1 MRSLFTIFLISL
13 ALTLSCGSSDTTGP
27 EDPDTTPPDTTQPDT
42 TQHDTTHYPAPDKLC
57 AITFDDG
64 PDTNLTNQVLDK
76 LEYYQIVATFF
87 VVGQRINGATQPVLE
102 RQVSLGCEIGNHSYG
117 YESMTS
123 MDSAQIVESIHK
135 TDSLVEEYAGVTPHF
150 FRPPNLAVNSTM
162 YEAIDLPFASGAV
175 IAYDWQGGSG
185 DTPEKVASSV
195 INGVVDGAIILL
207 HDVQPLPHPTPE
219 ALDSIIPTLRSMG
232 YEFVTLSDLF
242 DRKGVDPDVENKMWT
257 IVE

>member
-1 MRSLFTIFLISL
+1 MRSLLIIFLISI
-13 ALTLSCGSSDTTGP
+13 ALTVSTLSCGSSDTTGP
-27 EDPDTTPPDTTQPDT
+27 ERPDTTQPDT
-42 TQHDTTHYPAPDKLC
+42 TLHDTTNYPAPDKLC
-57 AITFDDG
+57 ALTFDDG
-64 PDTNLTNQVLDK
+64 PDTNLSNQVLDK

-87 VVGQRINGATQPVLE
+87 VVGQRINTTTQPVLE

-123 MDSAQIVESIHK
+123 MDSAQIAESIHK
-135 TDSLVEEYAGVTPHF
+135 TDSLIEEYGGVTTNF

-185 DTPEKVASSV
+185 DTPEKVAGSV
-195 INGVVDGAIILL
+195 INNVEDGAIILL

-219 ALDSIIPTLRSMG
+219 ALDSIIPTLRNMG

-257 IVE
+257 VVR